1 MNKIL
6 PDLIKSDLIREV
18 IDPALLNS
26 FRGDLTMQRSY
37 KNGLGYPVV
46 LVDRDNIEYLIHPLN
61 AAGSITH
68 EFKIVE
74 TISFSSLSV
83 NINAQSLSNALES
96 SPKAVAINKSLEHN
110 LALKTSYSQ
119 FQDRTVI
126 TIEYILSANTFASKR
141 HAVYLD
147 ELDISVCKQGIDYQV
162 VHPYSPIGQS
172 LIVKNSHN
180 ENGFNYVVLINDP
193 DDIFGTRYVNIAN
206 RVFRVRVA
214 KDRSMKPGVYIYTK
228 GGNID
233 LSDYSERELVEEF
246 SFAEADE
253 KVPLFKT
260 PALAKDFGDAHL
272 TRVEELKAK
281 EAEVKIKEA
290 EFKKLKADVELEKA
304 ILDGKLKTQEAEFKK
319 EQLEQQIRMKQLEDE
334 LFREKLQRDRLRE
347 EQKYHQDRQRDDYKY
362 HQDMNTMKRK
372 DASEFLKW
380 LPGVVTSVIGI
391 ITLILQI
398 KAKVP

>member
-1 MNKIL
+1 
-6 PDLIKSDLIREV
+6 
-18 IDPALLNS
+18 
-26 FRGDLTMQRSY
+26 
-37 KNGLGYPVV
+37 
-46 LVDRDNIEYLIHPLN
+46 
-61 AAGSITH
+61 
-68 EFKIVE
+68 
-74 TISFSSLSV
+74 
-83 NINAQSLSNALES
+83 
-96 SPKAVAINKSLEHN
+96 
-110 LALKTSYSQ
+110 
-119 FQDRTVI
+119 
-126 TIEYILSANTFASKR
+126 
-141 HAVYLD
+141 
-147 ELDISVCKQGIDYQV
+147 
-162 VHPYSPIGQS
+162 
-172 LIVKNSHN
+172 
-180 ENGFNYVVLINDP
+180 
-193 DDIFGTRYVNIAN
+193 
-206 RVFRVRVA
+206 
-214 KDRSMKPGVYIYTK
+214 MKPGVYIYTK

-281 EAEVKIKEA
+281 
-290 EFKKLKADVELEKA
+290 
-304 ILDGKLKTQEAEFKK
+304 EAEFKK